1 MKLQELAAINPTRQS
16 ARVMES
22 YFGQKVNF
30 DALSQ
35 RQAEAML
42 ARVRG
47 LMQEHRAST
56 DFHTSERN
64 PAYLKLV
71 MMEEGLI
78 GRILSD
84 DSREVIR
91 ESEVQQAQVVLA
103 AQDMVDKIQDMLEEA
118 SEMQFK
124 DLPALCDQIKNEVG
138 MEQSQQFNADATAA
152 LSGLIQNLQ
161 GARQQLSAALGVV
174 TGQAPALPGMAAP
187 GAAPAADMAPAAPAA
202 APAELPP
209 AEEEPELEPAAASLG
224 RAKR

>member
-161 GARQQLSAALGVV
+161 GARQQLSAALNVV
-174 TGQAPALPGMAAP
+174 TGQAPALPGMATP
-187 GAAPAADMAPAAPAA
+187 AAPADMAPAPVA
-202 APAELPP
+202 APAEMPP
-209 AEEEPELEPAAASLG
+209 AEEEPELQPAAAALG

>member
-1 MKLQELAAINPTRQS
+1 
-16 ARVMES
+16 
-22 YFGQKVNF
+22 
-30 DALSQ
+30 
-35 RQAEAML
+35 
-42 ARVRG
+42 
-47 LMQEHRAST
+47 
-56 DFHTSERN
+56 
-64 PAYLKLV
+64 
-71 MMEEGLI
+71 
-78 GRILSD
+78 
-84 DSREVIR
+84 
-91 ESEVQQAQVVLA
+91 
-103 AQDMVDKIQDMLEEA
+103 MVDKIQDMLEEA

-187 GAAPAADMAPAAPAA
+187 GVAPAANMAPAAPVA

>member
-35 RQAEAML
+35 SQAESML

-56 DFHTSERN
+56 DFHTSEQN

-103 AQDMVDKIQDMLEEA
+103 AQDMVDKIQGMLEDT

-124 DLPALCDQIKNEVG
+124 DLPALTDQIKDEVG
-138 MEQSQQFNADATAA
+138 LEQSQQFNADATAA

-161 GARQQLSAALGVV
+161 SARQQLTVALGVV
-174 TGQAPALPGMAAP
+174 TGQAPALPGMPGTAPEAA
-187 GAAPAADMAPAAPAA
+187 AA

>member
-161 GARQQLSAALGVV
+161 GARQQLSAALNVV
-174 TGQAPALPGMAAP
+174 TGQAPALSGMATP
-187 GAAPAADMAPAAPAA
+187 AAPADMAPAPVA
-202 APAELPP
+202 APAEMPP
-209 AEEEPELEPAAASLG
+209 AEEEPELQPAAAALG